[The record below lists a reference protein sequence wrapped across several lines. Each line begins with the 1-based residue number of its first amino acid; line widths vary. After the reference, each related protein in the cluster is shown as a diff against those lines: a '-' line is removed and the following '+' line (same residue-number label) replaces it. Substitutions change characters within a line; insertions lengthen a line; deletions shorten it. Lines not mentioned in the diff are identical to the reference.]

1 MSEFADD
8 VEGSAA
14 HYDDV
19 DAGEEFVV
27 AVRNLLAREKE
38 VEGVVGA
45 SKKTIEADSAKDGE
59 FNGGLLDWR
68 QCSDRE

>member
-1 MSEFADD
+1 
-8 VEGSAA
+8 
-14 HYDDV
+14 
-19 DAGEEFVV
+19 
-27 AVRNLLAREKE
+27 VRNLLAREKE

-45 SKKTIEADSAKDGE
+45 SKKAIEADSAKDGE